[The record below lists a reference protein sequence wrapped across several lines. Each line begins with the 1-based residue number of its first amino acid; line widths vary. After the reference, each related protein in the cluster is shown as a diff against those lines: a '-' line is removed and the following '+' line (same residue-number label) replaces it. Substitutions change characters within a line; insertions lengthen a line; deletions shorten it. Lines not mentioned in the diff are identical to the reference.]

1 MDTIVNPQRI
11 LTPAQEI
18 PGDGPIIYWM
28 SRDQRVQDNWA
39 LIHAVEIARSRKV
52 PVAVV
57 FTLARQYLGAA
68 VRHYDFMIRGL
79 QLVRADLARHRIP
92 FFILSGDPPKC
103 IRAFA
108 RKHKVSAVVTDFSPI
123 RLNRQW
129 KDEVS
134 KSIGVPLIEVDAHNV
149 VPCTVASDKREFAAY
164 TFRPKIKRLLEEF
177 LTGFPALRK
186 HPYPW
191 PGSDESADWEFLL
204 AYPKTGR
211 LVPPVDRPQ
220 PGGKNANKVLLN
232 FLERRLNR
240 YDALRNDPSEKF
252 QSDLSPYLH
261 FGQISAQ
268 RVALEIRR
276 FSADQTSVDAFLEE
290 LIVRREL
297 SDNYCYYTPDY
308 DSFAAFP
315 DWAKATLDKHRKDR
329 RKWTYPSQQFERAET
344 HDRLWNA
351 AQIELVHTG
360 KMHGYMRM
368 YWAKKILEWTESPEQ
383 ALEIAVYLNDRYSLD
398 GRDPNGYTG
407 IAWSIGGVHDRAWP
421 ERPIFGKIRYMSY
434 DGCKRKFNIDAYI
447 NRVESETGE
456 TIR

>member
-1 MDTIVNPQRI
+1 MDTMVNPQRI
-11 LTPAQEI
+11 LTPVEEI
-18 PGDGPIIYWM
+18 HGDGPIIYWM

-39 LIHAVEIARSRKV
+39 LLHAVELARSRKV

-57 FTLARQYLGAA
+57 FALAREFLGAA
-68 VRHYDFMIRGL
+68 TRHYDFMISGVK
-79 QLVRADLARHRIP
+79 LVQAELAKCRIP
-92 FFILSGDPPKC
+92 LFVLSGHPPKT
-103 IRAFA
+103 IRAFV
-108 RKHKVSAVVTDFSPI
+108 RKHKVSAVVADFSPI

-129 KDEVS
+129 KDEAREL
-134 KSIGVPLIEVDAHNV
+134 IGVPLIEVDAHNV

-164 TFRPKIKRLLEEF
+164 TFRPKIKRHLDEF
-177 LTGFPALRK
+177 LTGYPDLRK

-191 PGSDESADWEFLL
+191 PAPDEPDDWDRLS

-211 LVPPVDRPQ
+211 SVPPVDHLQ
-220 PGGKNANKVLLN
+220 PGEQRAHKVLQN

-240 YDALRNDPSEKF
+240 YDALRNDPSERF
-252 QSDLSPYLH
+252 QSNLSPYLH

-276 FSADQTSVDAFLEE
+276 FAADPTSIDAFLEE

-297 SDNYCYYTPDY
+297 ADNYCYYTPDY
-308 DSFAAFP
+308 DSFSAFP
-315 DWAKATLDKHRKDR
+315 DWARATLNSHREDPRPYLYSLTEFKHAR
-329 RKWTYPSQQFERAET
+329 T
-344 HDRLWNA
+344 HDPLWNA
-351 AQIELVHTG
+351 AQLELVHRG

-368 YWAKKILEWTESPEQ
+368 YWAKKILEWSPSPDRAIET
-383 ALEIAVYLNDRYSLD
+383 AVYLNDRYSLD

-407 IAWSIGGVHDRAWP
+407 IAWSIGGVHDRAWS

-447 NRVESETGE
+447 NLVESETGE
-456 TIR
+456 TVR